1 MSRPIE
7 VEAFHAFEAAGWE
20 ARAVTY
26 GEFVQRVTEQ
36 LAAPVLGA
44 ANVGPGTSVLDVG
57 TGPGWLGAAAG
68 GAAVVGV
75 DLAPAMLARS
85 GHPGIEFVHG
95 DAEELPLEDGTF
107 DAAVGCFVIPVSVKL
122 GSGRRR

>member
-1 MSRPIE
+1 MSRPID

-20 ARAVTY
+20 ARAATY

-57 TGPGWLGAAAG
+57 TGPGAAG
-68 GAAVVGV
+68 GAAV
-75 DLAPAMLARS
+75 
-85 GHPGIEFVHG
+85 
-95 DAEELPLEDGTF
+95 
-107 DAAVGCFVIPVSVKL
+107 VGCFVIPVSVKL